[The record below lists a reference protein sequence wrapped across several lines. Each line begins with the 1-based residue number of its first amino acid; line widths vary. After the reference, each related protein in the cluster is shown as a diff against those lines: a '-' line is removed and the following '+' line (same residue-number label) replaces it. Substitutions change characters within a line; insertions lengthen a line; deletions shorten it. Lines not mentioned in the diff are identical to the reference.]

1 MYPTTDNKM
10 MRQMMLIHILDA
22 PPLSS
27 RARFIFLFTCNKC
40 SFTSSAFCF
49 VSLIIAFWILSSVFI
64 SYATAAAAAAGSVHQ
79 CTTSCSN
86 GTTVTHRGH
95 HP

>member
-1 MYPTTDNKM
+1 
-10 MRQMMLIHILDA
+10 
-22 PPLSS
+22 
-27 RARFIFLFTCNKC
+27 
-40 SFTSSAFCF
+40 
-49 VSLIIAFWILSSVFI
+49 LIIAFWILSSVFI
-64 SYATAAAAAAGSVHQ
+64 SYATAAAAAGSVHQ